1 MILKLASFVIAIP
14 LVLLASDNTSNLS
27 SFPDAGKSL
36 QQFARE
42 SVDRQIAAS
51 VQGKNKKDWS
61 GSSILRSLPPQK
73 LPQRARSE
81 VCSIPL
87 LESKIEHPERFSMRT
102 LKLPPIHADNMA
114 VPGPA
119 PACQHWN

>member
-1 MILKLASFVIAIP
+1 MQV
-14 LVLLASDNTSNLS
+14 
-27 SFPDAGKSL
+27 KSL
-36 QQFARE
+36 QQLARE

-51 VQGKNKKDWS
+51 VQGKNKKDWP
-61 GSSILRSLPPQK
+61 GSSILRSLPPKK

-87 LESKIEHPERFSMRT
+87 LESKVEHPERFSMRA
-102 LKLPPIHADNMA
+102 LKLPPTRADNMA